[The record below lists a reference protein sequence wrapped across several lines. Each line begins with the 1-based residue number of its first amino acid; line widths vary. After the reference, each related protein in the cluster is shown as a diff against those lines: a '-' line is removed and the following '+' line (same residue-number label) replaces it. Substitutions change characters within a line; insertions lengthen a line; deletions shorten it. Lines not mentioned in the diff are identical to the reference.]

1 MTNQRIRVF
10 LCIGDRFDIARAARG
25 LPKVRDGH
33 ADAREQAG
41 ALRCQLVAKR
51 HEEAHGIVR
60 RTGIEDAVAVSFGP
74 GFGVGNEDAPDAE
87 AHKKR
92 VDEES
97 ADARRRAQI

>member
-33 ADAREQAG
+33 ADAREQAR

-51 HEEAHGIVR
+51 HEEADSEVGAGAVHQLSPRNIKTVMTKSRIRTLSDEITTVR
-60 RTGIEDAVAVSFGP
+60 VVALDTPSAV
-74 GFGVGNEDAPDAE
+74 GVA
-87 AHKKR
+87 
-92 VDEES
+92 
-97 ADARRRAQI
+97 